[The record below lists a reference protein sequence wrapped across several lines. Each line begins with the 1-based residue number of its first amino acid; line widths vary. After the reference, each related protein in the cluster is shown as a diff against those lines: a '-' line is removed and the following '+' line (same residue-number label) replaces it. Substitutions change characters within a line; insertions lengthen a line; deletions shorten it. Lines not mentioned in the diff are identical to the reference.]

1 MANWMALL
9 AGAVEADPRGI
20 TGVAERIGFSRPAI
34 SQVLSGSY
42 GVTDERPDGADPARI
57 AAAVMDHY
65 DLPLCP
71 LAGGVEIPRATCR
84 RKALRPQP
92 FGGRV
97 ILADWHTCQACQY
110 KPNK

>member
-9 AGAVEADPRGI
+9 AGAVVADPRGI
-20 TGVAERIGFSRPAI
+20 AGVAERIGFSRPAI
-34 SQVLSGSY
+34 SQVLSGTYAAS
-42 GVTDERPDGADPARI
+42 TARI
-57 AAAVMDHY
+57 ETAVMDHY